1 MKKILLKL
9 KLLEIKLK
17 TSGSLGY
24 LTYCIIGLAVMF
36 VIWMPIFKFIGWLIL
51 PFTTPILDIKDFESL
66 SIFGIIGYTFLL
78 LLIFPFHKM
87 LYY

>member
-36 VIWMPIFKFIGWLIL
+36 VIWMN
-51 PFTTPILDIKDFESL
+51 IKVKLRKNMNIIDFCEVV
-66 SIFGIIGYTFLL
+66 IN
-78 LLIFPFHKM
+78 
-87 LYY
+87 